1 MPDET
6 KQVKPI
12 ESAAQFT
19 PLPVHI
25 AHEKGA
31 QYRVY
36 HADGAWGV
44 ISHHGNVQ
52 LDFCVERPPTP
63 TGVFQ
68 PVHPDGNPTGEQ
80 KLEGLGDPKYF
91 HVVRDFQCGIVLSFA
106 AAVQVRSVLDNYIA
120 QHKQQMDA
128 ALEQLKQQQK

>member
-1 MPDET
+1 MPDEA
-6 KQVKPI
+6 KQAKPVEAAVPFVAKTVKI
-12 ESAAQFT
+12 T
-19 PLPVHI
+19 
-25 AHEKGA
+25 HEKGA

-63 TGVFQ
+63 SGVIQ

-80 KLEGLGDPKYF
+80 KFLGLGDENYF
-91 HVVRDFQCGIVLSFA
+91 NMVREFQCGIILSFA
-106 AAVQVRSVLDNYIA
+106 AAVQVRSVLDNYIKNT
-120 QHKQQMDA
+120 KQQMDA
-128 ALEQLKQQQK
+128 ALEQIKQQR